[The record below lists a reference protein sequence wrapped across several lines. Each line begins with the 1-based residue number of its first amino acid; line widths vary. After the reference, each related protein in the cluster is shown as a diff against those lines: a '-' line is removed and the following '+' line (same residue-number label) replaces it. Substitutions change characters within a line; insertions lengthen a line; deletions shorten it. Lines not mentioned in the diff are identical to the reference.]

1 MGLLKSIREEAEEGQ
16 HMSVLPEQP
25 KIKKKKSLFKSLG
38 SKLGSKLTGKKASHQ
53 LPATTGSLL
62 PGNGDL
68 E

>member
-1 MGLLKSIREEAEEGQ
+1 LKSIREEAEEGQ
-16 HMSVLPEQP
+16 RLPALPEKP
-25 KIKKKKSLFKSLG
+25 KMKKKSLFKSLG

-53 LPATTGSLL
+53 RPATTGSLL